1 MIETLYTFNGIP
13 WLWIY
18 TIDYRLWNFKVCQT
32 TSDINTFVTFSN
44 RLLKRLQKEGNKH
57 RSTILNKI
65 FVKHLI
71 DFNIFADTATNFIKQ
86 FLLPWI
92 RTINTLVCLL
102 HSLFLWVFFAFLFVC
117 LPVCL
122 FVCLFVWY
130 LVIIASVSS
139 IFVSTYLFMIM
150 FLWVGILY
158 YNVTIT

>member
-18 TIDYRLWNFKVCQT
+18 NIDYRLWNFKVCQT
-32 TSDINTFVTFSN
+32 TSDLNSFVTFSN
-44 RLLKRLQKEGNKH
+44 RLLKRLQKKGNKH

-65 FVKHLI
+65 LVKHLT
-71 DFNIFADTATNFIKQ
+71 DFNIFADTATNFIKL

-92 RTINTLVCLL
+92 RTIHTHVCLL
-102 HSLFLWVFFAFLFVC
+102 HSLFLWVFLLFC
-117 LPVCL
+117 LFVCL
-122 FVCLFVWY
+122 FVCLLVWY

-139 IFVSTYLFMIM
+139 IFLSMYLFMIM

-158 YNVTIT
+158 YNVTII

>member
-65 FVKHLI
+65 FVKHLT

-122 FVCLFVWY
+122 FVCLFICV
-130 LVIIASVSS
+130 VSS
-139 IFVSTYLFMIM
+139 YYCFYVIYLCFYVFVHDHVPMGWYFVL
-150 FLWVGILY
+150 
-158 YNVTIT
+158 